1 PKIALL
7 ESVKIVNRS
16 KRSGLIEPPNTE
28 PIEII
33 DLVPGRFWIY
43 KRRATWHDADKFCEK
58 DSRALAAFVDRKDAV
73 MVIDKIFEISHF
85 SVEYDWKRRKEEM
98 G

>member
-33 DLVPGRFWIY
+33 DLVPGRF
-43 KRRATWHDADKFCEK
+43 
-58 DSRALAAFVDRKDAV
+58 
-73 MVIDKIFEISHF
+73 
-85 SVEYDWKRRKEEM
+85 
-98 G
+98 